1 MSAIAKRQAT
11 VSTHGYRL
19 IRIATEHFGRALHEL
34 GDEQQQQVQK
44 IAANEMVLEHMVLTS
59 PEAGQ
64 VSVPDS
70 QVTEAIKQ
78 IRSQYDEADDYHE
91 SLAINGLNEDIVR
104 ESLTEALR
112 VEAVLDLIASRG
124 RIVDETEA
132 TLFYYLHP
140 EKFEKPEVRAAR
152 HILITENDDYQENS
166 ETESFLRIQAI
177 GERLQQ
183 HPKRFAEQALKHSEC
198 PTGLNGGTLGQ
209 VPKGVLYQELDRV
222 LFTMNEGEVSLPVQ
236 SELGWHLLF
245 CEKIYPAHSL
255 PLFKVLPDIKREL
268 QSRQNKRTQK
278 IWLKNR
284 AVAISQ

>member
-1 MSAIAKRQAT
+1 
-11 VSTHGYRL
+11 
-19 IRIATEHFGRALHEL
+19 
-34 GDEQQQQVQK
+34 
-44 IAANEMVLEHMVLTS
+44 
-59 PEAGQ
+59 
-64 VSVPDS
+64 
-70 QVTEAIKQ
+70 
-78 IRSQYDEADDYHE
+78 
-91 SLAINGLNEDIVR
+91 LAINGLNEDIVR